1 MRRMSAQKAM
11 DKGLNAIKSLG
22 GINGFLKG
30 RLGELSLYLIF
41 FSAPLS
47 IAAELVPLTEM
58 DVNPRQLS
66 VEQLNAE
73 TKLEREIDQKVR
85 ALIKKMA
92 VEEKVGKMTQ
102 ITLDVIAVKE
112 SLKSD
117 APQIDP
123 VKMRE
128 AILKYH
134 VGSILNVA
142 GDKAHS
148 IDYWHKVIK
157 DIQDLA
163 AQDRLKI
170 PVLYGIDSIH
180 GAQYTTGATVF
191 PQSINMAA
199 TWEPDLLQR
208 ASEITALETRISGI
222 PWNFMPVLDV
232 GRQVLW
238 PRLYETYGEDVL
250 LAERM
255 GRASIIGQQGLTKKE
270 LSSPSRALSCM
281 KHYVGYSFPWSGKDR
296 TPAIITERMMRE
308 QFLPPF
314 AAAVK
319 AGSETVMINSAEVDG
334 IPGHANYHLITEVL
348 KGEMKFKGFAVSDW
362 EDIKRL
368 HTRDRFAA
376 SPEEAVRQAV
386 MAGVDMSMVPFD
398 YSFAEILVK
407 LVNEKKVPMSRI
419 DDAVARIL
427 RVKYLSGIFENPY
440 PMRDLV
446 SQFGDAKFQKES
458 RQMAAEGL
466 TLLKN
471 EKSTLPL
478 SRNAKVLVTGPTA
491 NSLAVLNGGWTLS
504 WQGSNEALYPKD
516 KKTILQA
523 IKDHV
528 GASRV
533 SYHKGV
539 ELQQKADDYEAA
551 LKAARNA
558 DIVVLCLGEKTY
570 TETPGNIEDLTLDT
584 AQLDFA
590 RELYKQ
596 GTPVVLVLVQGRPRV
611 IREIEPGASA
621 ILMAYLPGMEGA
633 AAIADTL
640 YGVVNPS
647 GKLPFT
653 YPRYVNSLLTYDHK
667 QQEELEGNTFNPQWP
682 FGFGLSYSKF
692 VYKNLRLSQKRIEAG
707 KPVRVTVEVSNDSDV
722 AGKEVV
728 QLYVSD
734 LYRSYSTPPVKKLA
748 DFRKISLAPR
758 QSAQVEFE
766 VSLNQLGFW
775 GPKNQWGVERGQFKV
790 QIQNLEDRFEF

>member
-1 MRRMSAQKAM
+1 MSAQKAM

-92 VEEKVGKMTQ
+92 VEEKVGQMTQ

-748 DFRKISLAPR
+748 DFKKISLAPR
-758 QSAQVEFE
+758 QSAQVDLE
-766 VSLNQLGFW
+766 VTLNQLGFW